1 MTSNLMKHNAHSYDK
16 WILVST
22 VALVLFGLLM
32 VSSAS
37 MVISDRHYG
46 YPFHYLIR
54 QSVYIAIGFIAA
66 GFVLYIPLRTWQQ
79 YSGYLMLISLFL
91 LFAVL
96 IPGIGRSVNG
106 SRRWFELGFFSLQV
120 TEIVKLFAIIYI
132 AHYLV
137 RFNDQIREQWI
148 GSLKP
153 MLLLGVLAL
162 LLLLEPDFGTFV
174 VITMTFLTLLFIA
187 GIRLWPFL
195 LLLGSAIVA
204 LSLLA
209 VFSPYRLE
217 RLTTF
222 IDPWAQQYGAGYQ
235 LTQSLIAFGRGGF
248 FGVGLG
254 NSVQKLFYL
263 PEAHTDFIFAVI
275 GEELGLMGE
284 LFVIALYSTLIGRI
298 FYQARYAFKIGQDYL
313 AYLAFGIGFWLSF
326 QVMINIGVSIGV
338 LPTKGLTLPFISYG
352 GSSLIMNCV
361 ALAIALRISYE
372 INSSELSID
381 PSHSFRAN
389 R

>member
-1 MTSNLMKHNAHSYDK
+1 MKHNAHSYDK
-16 WILVST
+16 WILVSA

-46 YPFHYLIR
+46 YAFHYLIR

>member
-1 MTSNLMKHNAHSYDK
+1 MKHNTHSYDK
-16 WILVST
+16 WILVSA

-66 GFVLYIPLRTWQQ
+66 WFVFHIPLRAWQQ
-79 YSGYLMLISLFL
+79 YSGCLMLISLFL

-120 TEIVKLFAIIYI
+120 TEIVKIFSIIYI

-137 RFNDQIREQWI
+137 RFNDQIREQWV

-153 MLLLGVLAL
+153 VLLLGVLAL

-263 PEAHTDFIFAVI
+263 PEAHTDFIFAVV

-284 LFVIALYSTLIGRI
+284 LFVVALYSTLIGRI

-338 LPTKGLTLPFISYG
+338 LPTKGLTLPLISYG

-361 ALAIALRISYE
+361 ALAIALRVSYE
-372 INSSELSID
+372 INSGELSID
-381 PSHSFRAN
+381 PSTSFRAN

>member
-1 MTSNLMKHNAHSYDK
+1 MNHNAHSYDK
-16 WILVST
+16 WILVSA

-46 YPFHYLIR
+46 YAFHYLIR
-54 QSVYIAIGFIAA
+54 QSIYIAIGFIAA

-153 MLLLGVLAL
+153 VLLLGVLAL

-187 GIRLWPFL
+187 GVRLWPFL

>member
-1 MTSNLMKHNAHSYDK
+1 MKHNAHSYDK